1 MRLWHFLQT
10 FRQEFA
16 LREGGSA
23 IRPRIAINRC
33 LSGGLATPPGVRRLE
48 SSDVQDQLS

>member
-10 FRQEFA
+10 SGQEFA
-16 LREGGSA
+16 FREGGSA
-23 IRPRIAINRC
+23 IRPLIAIDRC
-33 LSGGLATPPGVRRLE
+33 LSGGLATPPVRRLE